1 MRKSEIIF
9 IILSKTG
16 MYIIVFYKKKK
27 SLQMPPNPR
36 HTTETCNGIY
46 DTHTQYYYSSMLKL
60 PGHELRQVSGVRR
73 KDSCTP
79 IPLKTQ

>member
-1 MRKSEIIF
+1 
-9 IILSKTG
+9 
-16 MYIIVFYKKKK
+16 
-27 SLQMPPNPR
+27 MPPNPR

-73 KDSCTP
+73 IHALLYLSKLIRDQEISTMNCADSEQG
-79 IPLKTQ
+79 KWNHFKSSFFNV